1 MKPYYKLL
9 LPALLLPLFSVAQSN
24 YKPGYVVTLKGD
36 TLRGFINIKE
46 WAVNPKKI
54 SFKTTADNKNSR
66 ELGVNDITFFSA
78 TNLEAYQRYA
88 GLLNN
93 DPTNISNL
101 PTGRDASTITDTVF
115 LKIIQKGA
123 KITLFEY
130 ADSKKDHFFVTETKD
145 NQPVELVY
153 RIYNNDGKT
162 VNENG
167 YMQQLYLL
175 SEKFNG
181 SQNLKIRIE
190 KADYNYNDLVEV
202 SRMINHSTAKDDEVV
217 TGKKKGTFFFASAGV
232 NISKISSDK
241 AFADFDPSV
250 STAGTTGK
258 SAKPTSF
265 FPRIAAGV
273 NVLANPNTGKLV
285 FRAEIAYTSN
295 KYTGSAVNSGSS
307 ENYSLNQ
314 NTFSLI
320 PQILYNFY
328 NTDDLKFYGAVG
340 ASLNI
345 SSYKSKIV
353 YNSSGTITQ
362 NANPYGLLSKWT
374 SFPFHVGAIINK
386 KFDVSV
392 AYIPNA
398 TFTNTD
404 AYYIQVSAVQIVLNY
419 TFN

>member
-9 LPALLLPLFSVAQSN
+9 LPALLLPLFSVAQTN
-24 YKPGYVVTLKGD
+24 YKPGYAVTLKGD

-46 WAVNPKKI
+46 WSVNPKKI
-54 SFKTTADNKNSR
+54 SFKTAADDKNSR
-66 ELGVNDITFFSA
+66 ELGVNDIAFFAA

-88 GLLNN
+88 GLLND

-101 PTGRDASTITDTVF
+101 PTGRNLSTITDTVF
-115 LKIIQKGA
+115 LKIIQKGT

-130 ADSKKDHFFVTETKD
+130 TDSKKDHFFVTETKD

-167 YMQQLYLL
+167 YMQQLYMLAQ
-175 SEKFNG
+175 KFDDN
-181 SQNLKIRIE
+181 QNLKTMIE
-190 KADYNYNDLVEV
+190 RADYNYTNLVEI
-202 SRMINHSTAKDDEVV
+202 SRMINHSTAKDDEAV

-241 AFADFDPSV
+241 AFADFDSSV
-250 STAGTTGK
+250 KTTGTTGK
-258 SAKPTSF
+258 SSTPTSS
-265 FPRIAAGV
+265 FPRIAVGV
-273 NVLANPNTGKLV
+273 NVLANPNTGRLV
-285 FRAEIAYTSN
+285 FRVELAYTAN
-295 KYTGSAVNSGSS
+295 KYKGNAVYSGGTES
-307 ENYSLNQ
+307 YSLTQ

-328 NTDDLKFYGAVG
+328 NADALKIYGAVG

-345 SSYKSKIV
+345 SKYGGNKSIF
-353 YNSSGTITQ
+353 NDSGVIREFGGYT
-362 NANPYGLLSKWT
+362 LLPRWT
-374 SFPFHVGAIINK
+374 SFPFHVGAVINK
-386 KFDVSV
+386 KFDVSI

-404 AYYIQVSAVQIVLNY
+404 AYYIQVSAVQVGLNY